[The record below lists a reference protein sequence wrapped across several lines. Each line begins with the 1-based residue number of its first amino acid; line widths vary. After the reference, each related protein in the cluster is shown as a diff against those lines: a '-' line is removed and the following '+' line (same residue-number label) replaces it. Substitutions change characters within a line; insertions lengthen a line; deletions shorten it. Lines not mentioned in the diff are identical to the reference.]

1 MWGHRMVQSK
11 RFWNVVGEVDG
22 ENLSSALSQREER
35 ERESN
40 CLEYWESKSS
50 QSEED

>member
-1 MWGHRMVQSK
+1 MWGHQMVQSK

-22 ENLSSALSQREER
+22 GTEKTYLVLCHQREERER

-40 CLEYWESKSS
+40 CLE
-50 QSEED
+50 D